1 MPNLMNS
8 LHIASA
14 GMEVQSTRLKVT
26 AQNIANADS
35 IAETPGGDP
44 YRRKIVTFRNVFDR
58 EMGID
63 KVQVKKVGLDD
74 SDFKLKYEPG
84 HPSADA
90 DGYVAYPNIEPMVEM
105 MDVREAQRSY
115 EANLHVIE
123 MSKRMLQQTVDLL
136 R

>member
-1 MPNLMNS
+1 MNS